1 VSAVPVDETTAAPTP
16 ADPAVPA
23 DLDDQLAAFV
33 GQSTDG
39 TIDAPDEV
47 NQAMIRHWVEA
58 MGDTNPVYVDEA
70 AARAA
75 GYPGVIAPPTMLQ
88 AWIMRGLRASQQVEA
103 DRATGRVQGDGP
115 SDRLMSLLD
124 HAGFTSVVATNC
136 DQHYERPLVL
146 GDRISVVSVI
156 ESVSPEKTTGLG
168 VGHFITNRM
177 DYTDQHGEPVATMR
191 FRILKFRPP
200 AQADPGPAA
209 TTPATTTAETAATTA
224 TATTAPEAARPKRPR
239 PSITQ
244 DNAFFFEGTKEG
256 KLLIQRCSN
265 CGALRHPPRPACPE
279 CRSFEWDT
287 VRSSGRGT
295 IYSYVVNHHPKV
307 PAFDYPL
314 VVALVELEEGTRLVA
329 NVAGIAPEAVVI
341 GTPVQARFEAFDDE
355 LTLPV
360 FHPVDGSDTTDRRPA
375 DDVKGAE

>member
-1 VSAVPVDETTAAPTP
+1 MSAVPVDETTAAAGPAPAPAP

-23 DLDDQLAAFV
+23 DLDQQLAAFV

-75 GYPGVIAPPTMLQ
+75 GYPGIIAPPTMLQ
-88 AWIMRGLRASQQVEA
+88 AWIMRGLRASQQVES
-103 DRATGRVQGDGP
+103 DRAEGRVQGDGP

-191 FRILKFRPP
+191 FRILKYRPP
-200 AQADPGPAA
+200 AKAAPDPAATTQAPA
-209 TTPATTTAETAATTA
+209 TTPATATVSE
-224 TATTAPEAARPKRPR
+224 PARPKRPR

-287 VRSSGRGT
+287 VTSSGRGT

-314 VVALVELEEGTRLVA
+314 VVALIELEEGTRLVA
-329 NVAGIAPEAVVI
+329 NVAGIAPEAMVI
-341 GTPVQARFEAFDDE
+341 GTPVQARFEKFDDE

-360 FHPVDGSDTTDRRPA
+360 FHPVDGSGTEDRPA

>member
-1 VSAVPVDETTAAPTP
+1 
-16 ADPAVPA
+16 
-23 DLDDQLAAFV
+23 
-33 GQSTDG
+33 
-39 TIDAPDEV
+39 
-47 NQAMIRHWVEA
+47 MIRHWVEA
-58 MGDTNPVYVDEA
+58 MGDTNPVYVDDA
-70 AARAA
+70 AAREA
-75 GYPGVIAPPTMLQ
+75 GFPGVIAPPTMLQ

-103 DRATGRVQGDGP
+103 DRAEGRVQGDGP

-156 ESVSPEKTTGLG
+156 ESVSPQKTTGLG

-177 DYTDQHGEPVATMR
+177 DYTDQHGELVATMR

-200 AQADPGPAA
+200 AKADSEPDPAPP
-209 TTPATTTAETAATTA
+209 TPTPAPTPAKD
-224 TATTAPEAARPKRPR
+224 EAAPRPKRPR

-244 DNAFFFEGTKEG
+244 DNQFFFDGAKEG

-329 NVAGIAPEAVVI
+329 NVSGIAPEAVVI
-341 GTPVQARFEAFDDE
+341 GTPVQARFETFDDE

-360 FHPVDGSDTTDRRPA
+360 FHPVDGSDDTQ
-375 DDVKGAE
+375 GAS